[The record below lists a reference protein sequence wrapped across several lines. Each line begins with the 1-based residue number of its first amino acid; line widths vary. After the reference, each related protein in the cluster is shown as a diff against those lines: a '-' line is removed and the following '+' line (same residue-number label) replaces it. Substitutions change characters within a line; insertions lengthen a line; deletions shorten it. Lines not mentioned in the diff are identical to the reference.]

1 MGMFFLDLSHP
12 GGRGDGLRANGAW
25 CPSPLHLEGVM
36 GMQPYRVGAASP
48 ALASGSSQQVALI
61 IYVVLLAGLKS
72 SHHSEVRRG
81 ESVQLGKTQPLIFYM
96 MIFHYSAI
104 FKSKKYFF
112 FPCCSKPLFIPVT
125 RFPKNLDFFLGGNCY
140 ASLF

>member
-1 MGMFFLDLSHP
+1 MVPKSSAF
-12 GGRGDGLRANGAW
+12 GGSDGDAD
-25 CPSPLHLEGVM
+25 EG
-36 GMQPYRVGAASP
+36 VGAASP

-61 IYVVLLAGLKS
+61 IYTVLLAGLKS

-81 ESVQLGKTQPLIFYM
+81 ESVQLGKTQPLIFYI

-112 FPCCSKPLFIPVT
+112 SMLFKALIYT
-125 RFPKNLDFFLGGNCY
+125 SN
-140 ASLF
+140 